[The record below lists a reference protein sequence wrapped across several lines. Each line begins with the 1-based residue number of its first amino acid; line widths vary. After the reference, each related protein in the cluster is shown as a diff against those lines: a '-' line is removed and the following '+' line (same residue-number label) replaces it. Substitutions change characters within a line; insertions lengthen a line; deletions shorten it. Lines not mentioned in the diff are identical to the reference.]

1 MQKRLAAGEGD
12 DEEEGEGG
20 LGGPSSPQDDT
31 MGKYSGVKVKV
42 GYKCSTAQY
51 SVTVAHCFHGAS
63 EVCRSQRQGWHGQDA
78 SLQGRHVAP
87 W

>member
-12 DEEEGEGG
+12 EEEEGEGG

-42 GYKCSTAQY
+42 GYSTVQY
-51 SVTVAHCFHGAS
+51 STVQGF
-63 EVCRSQRQGWHGQDA
+63 CRALLLKRFC
-78 SLQGRHVAP
+78 
-87 W
+87 